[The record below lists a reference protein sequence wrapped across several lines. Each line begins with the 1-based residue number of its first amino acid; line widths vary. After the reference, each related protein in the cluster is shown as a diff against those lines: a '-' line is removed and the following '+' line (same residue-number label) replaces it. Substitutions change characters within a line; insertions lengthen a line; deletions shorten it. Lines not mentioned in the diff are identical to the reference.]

1 VERNKKI
8 HLMAILNYD
17 TFVNEETND
26 DFPKTLQ
33 GFILSLDY
41 IHIGA
46 YYTLPDFLD
55 GVFESMVGMMYNEE
69 DGRLLTVD
77 DLMERIQSYMSDIG
91 HLESLVPSLW
101 CGLKLKDMSKEKY
114 NSLSSDNPYSAV
126 DTLDRW
132 FINSRREMTMHRN
145 GNWET
150 NLSWLARSIENDPEL
165 AVAYAEKHPE
175 MIQGAIDLLKS
186 GDQDKINALLKYN
199 NIKKYI

>member
-1 VERNKKI
+1 
-8 HLMAILNYD
+8 MAILNYD

-33 GFILSLDY
+33 GFIRSLDY
-41 IHIGA
+41 IHVGA

-55 GVFESMVGMMYNEE
+55 AVFESKVGMMYNEE

-77 DLMERIQSYMSDIG
+77 DLMERIQSYMSDIA
-91 HLESLVPSLW
+91 HLENVIPKLW
-101 CGLKLKDMSKEKY
+101 CGLKLKDMSKVKY
-114 NSLSSDNPYSAV
+114 TSLSDNPYSAV
-126 DTLDRW
+126 DTLDSW
-132 FINSRREMTMHRN
+132 FINSRREMNMHRN
-145 GNWET
+145 GNWEAD
-150 NLSWLARSIENDPEL
+150 LSWLARSIENDPEL
-165 AVAYAEKHPE
+165 AVTYAEKHPE

>member
-1 VERNKKI
+1 
-8 HLMAILNYD
+8 MAILNYD

-55 GVFESMVGMMYNEE
+55 SVFQSEIGDLYEEE

-77 DLMERIQSYMSDIG
+77 DLMERIQSYNDSPHWANVI
-91 HLESLVPSLW
+91 PRLW
-101 CGLKLKDMSKEKY
+101 AGLKLKDMSKEKY
-114 NSLSSDNPYSAV
+114 NSLPDNPYSAV

-132 FINSRREMTMHRN
+132 FINSRREMNMHRN
-145 GNWET
+145 GNWEAD
-150 NLSWLARSIENDPEL
+150 LSWLARSIENDPEL
-165 AVAYAEKHPE
+165 AVTYAEKHPE